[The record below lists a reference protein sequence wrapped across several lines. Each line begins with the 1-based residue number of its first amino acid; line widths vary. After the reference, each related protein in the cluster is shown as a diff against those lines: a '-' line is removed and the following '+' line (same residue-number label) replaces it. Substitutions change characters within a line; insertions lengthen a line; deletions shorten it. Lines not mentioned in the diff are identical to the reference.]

1 MNPNTRTTPMPM
13 PMPMPMPT
21 RLSQAIA
28 TTTALA
34 ATVVL
39 AGCASSLSGVGGTQG
54 YACKAP
60 IGAQCTSV
68 SGVYANA
75 APMAH
80 RAVYEAL
87 RQQQAQLA
95 TPPVATPSAVTQAST
110 PPGASMPPAFRPS
123 TGMASIATPA
133 ALRSPPRVV
142 RLWIA
147 PWEDADGDLHDAS
160 FVHVVVDTGRWL
172 IERVR
177 PALLSRL
184 DIAKPPV
191 ANSVAPATAPVPAPE
206 AMSPAD
212 LAPTEP

>member
-1 MNPNTRTTPMPM
+1 MNPNTRTTPTLM
-13 PMPMPMPT
+13 
-21 RLSQAIA
+21 RLAQAIA
-28 TTTALA
+28 TATALA

-39 AGCASSLSGVGGTQG
+39 AGCASSLSGVEGTQG

-80 RAVYEAL
+80 RAVYESL

-95 TPPVATPSAVTQAST
+95 TTSVAILPAVTQVFST
-110 PPGASMPPAFRPS
+110 PGASMPPASGPS
-123 TGMASIATPA
+123 TGTAPTATPA

-177 PALLSRL
+177 PAPRSRL

-191 ANSVAPATAPVPAPE
+191 ANSVAPSAAPAPE
-206 AMSPAD
+206 ANSPTD
-212 LAPTEP
+212 FAPTEP

>member
-1 MNPNTRTTPMPM
+1 MNPNTRTTPMLM
-13 PMPMPMPT
+13 
-21 RLSQAIA
+21 RLSKAIA

-39 AGCASSLSGVGGTQG
+39 AGCASSLSGVGGTEG

-80 RAVYEAL
+80 RAVYETL
-87 RQQQAQLA
+87 RQQQAQLG
-95 TPPVATPSAVTQAST
+95 TSPVATRSAVTQAST
-110 PPGASMPPAFRPS
+110 KPGASTAPASTPS
-123 TGMASIATPA
+123 TSAAPTATPA
-133 ALRSPPRVV
+133 ALRSPARVV

-177 PALLSRL
+177 PAPRSRL
-184 DIAKPPV
+184 DIAPPPV
-191 ANSVAPATAPVPAPE
+191 ATSVAPSVAPARE
-206 AMSPAD
+206 ATEPAD
-212 LAPTEP
+212 LTPTEP

>member
-1 MNPNTRTTPMPM
+1 MNPTTRVTPM
-13 PMPMPMPT
+13 
-21 RLSQAIA
+21 RLAQAIA
-28 TTTALA
+28 WFSTAILS
-34 ATVVL
+34 
-39 AGCASSLSGVGGTQG
+39 GCASSLSGVGGTES

-60 IGAQCTSV
+60 IGTQCTSV

-75 APMAH
+75 GALGH

-87 RQQQAQLA
+87 RLQQGLLA
-95 TPPVATPSAVTQAST
+95 TASVPDPTRPRHTQSAA
-110 PPGASMPPAFRPS
+110 PPGASTAPASGVSAGAAKS
-123 TGMASIATPA
+123 TTPA

-160 FVHVVVDTGRWL
+160 FIHVVVDTGRWL

-177 PALLSRL
+177 PAPRSRL
-184 DIAKPPV
+184 DIT
-191 ANSVAPATAPVPAPE
+191 TAPLARSTVPAPE
-206 AMSPAD
+206 ARSPAD

>member
-1 MNPNTRTTPMPM
+1 MNPSTRTTPMLM
-13 PMPMPMPT
+13 
-21 RLSQAIA
+21 RLSQAVS
-28 TTTALA
+28 TTMALA
-34 ATVVL
+34 ATVLL
-39 AGCASSLSGVGGTQG
+39 AGCASSLSGVGGTEG

-75 APMAH
+75 TPMAH
-80 RAVYEAL
+80 RAVYETL

-95 TPPVATPSAVTQAST
+95 TPPIATPSAVTQVFST
-110 PPGASMPPAFRPS
+110 PGASMPTASGPS
-123 TGMASIATPA
+123 TGMASAATPA
-133 ALRSPPRVV
+133 ALRSHPRVV

-177 PALLSRL
+177 PAPRSRL
-184 DIAKPPV
+184 DIATPPV
-191 ANSVAPATAPVPAPE
+191 APTAGTSSVPAPE
-206 AMSPAD
+206 AKSPD
-212 LAPTEP
+212 DFTPNEP